1 MRYFFYGSK
10 AFGEKLIA
18 ELENHHE
25 ANNSA
30 FLSGTSEDKL
40 YYTTDDGMICCEFID
55 SGKGEAIRNTYNEI
69 SL

>member
-1 MRYFFYGSK
+1 MKYFFYGSK

-18 ELENHHE
+18 ELEKHG

-40 YYTTDDGMICCEFID
+40 YYTDDGMICCEFID
-55 SGKGEAIRNTYNEI
+55 SGKGEAIRNTYDEI